1 MVCIWFTNEHTQEE
15 EGEEQLQYTDVKK
28 KQKNNAICNTGAQ
41 IGGESVQSCK
51 TSNLIGAMD
60 N

>member
-1 MVCIWFTNEHTQEE
+1 MVCVWFTNEHTQGE
-15 EGEEQLQYTDVKK
+15 EGEEQLQHTDVKK
-28 KQKNNAICNTGAQ
+28 NNNAICNTGAQ
-41 IGGESVQSCK
+41 IGGKSLQSCK